1 VGEDAASEIRKHLLE
16 RTGAQPTDIEQL
28 LKDTAKAASESE
40 IVSLQAV
47 STELW
52 DLIQCGDLELKGK
65 CVIKAPTPRARR
77 PLERNA
83 VGTRHAEA
91 TFGDPR
97 AGSTETEFFS
107 RGHFADGRGV
117 TQVVTPDHSGH
128 LMPAD

>member
-1 VGEDAASEIRKHLLE
+1 VGEDTASEIRKRLLE
-16 RTGAQPTDIEQL
+16 KTGAQPTDTENL
-28 LKDTAKAASESE
+28 LKDTARDAGR
-40 IVSLQAV
+40 SLQAV

-97 AGSTETEFFS
+97 AGLTETEFFS